1 MTVAWGLY
9 GVLRRWCSKTNT
21 PELNAYF
28 RIRKTSARSSKV
40 FANVYTHGL
49 GRSTRIFVTNFR
61 RTIRARR
68 CVTYTFAYKRVYRIR
83 FIVSSS
89 WIFKTHCATYSFWVT
104 INYFFFFFSNRYP
117 IHCVCRPT
125 IYWLHLFAVRKRNL
139 YGFSFPTPLSSDS
152 CTESIALKLSF
163 APSLRPFAFFDR
175 LGEYRIASVLK
186 DPYGSR
192 VQRANF
198 KDATRANTNVL
209 YWPRENII
217 NARYFAHCGDL
228 KRWGGSFRCLADK
241 LYYA

>member
-117 IHCVCRPT
+117 IHCVCRLLFTDYICLQSGNGIFMGFRFP
-125 IYWLHLFAVRKRNL
+125 HLFPPTRVRNR
-139 YGFSFPTPLSSDS
+139 
-152 CTESIALKLSF
+152 
-163 APSLRPFAFFDR
+163 
-175 LGEYRIASVLK
+175 
-186 DPYGSR
+186 
-192 VQRANF
+192 
-198 KDATRANTNVL
+198 
-209 YWPRENII
+209 
-217 NARYFAHCGDL
+217 
-228 KRWGGSFRCLADK
+228 
-241 LYYA
+241 